1 MLLLT
6 DACGRYIYSLFMVQ
20 YITYVIKN
28 LGLCKTYVIQQ
39 TRGRIHPHPVSEHI
53 FLTIYMLGVLKG
65 KHCV

>member
-1 MLLLT
+1 
-6 DACGRYIYSLFMVQ
+6 MVQ